1 MFENLL
7 SLTSWGLCIAADIP
21 ADNAE
26 VDEYIDN
33 AVELHYGI
41 AKSGYGWF
49 FPKEKHFSV
58 GVGGILPSMKNPRN
72 TFMNFLKKSGFS
84 TDITAH
90 THLIPYG
97 GYEREVCSDRIILV
111 GDAAGFVD
119 PFYGE
124 GIKYAFR

>member
-1 MFENLL
+1 MKFQ
-7 SLTSWGLCIAADIP
+7 SI
-21 ADNAE
+21 
-26 VDEYIDN
+26 
-33 AVELHYGI
+33 
-41 AKSGYGWF
+41 
-49 FPKEKHFSV
+49 KHFSV